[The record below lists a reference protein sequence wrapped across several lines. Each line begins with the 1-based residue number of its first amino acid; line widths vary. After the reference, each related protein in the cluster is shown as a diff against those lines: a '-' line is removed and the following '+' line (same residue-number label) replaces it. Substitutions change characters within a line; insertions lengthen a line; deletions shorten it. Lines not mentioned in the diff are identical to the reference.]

1 MFETA
6 LRNRVRTA
14 LPGSHVEWDM
24 RPQASSY
31 PAVVLEL
38 IAGER
43 AQTFGG
49 VQQTQRDRIQFS
61 IFAMSK
67 PVAVNIREALIA
79 LLTTPA
85 SVDDTEFQRGEIVL
99 YRSDVE
105 DTENGPVRIEIVDAY
120 LWHSTP

>member
-31 PAVVLEL
+31 PAVVIEL

-49 VQQTQRDRIQFS
+49 VQHMQRDRIQFS